1 MHYIQQVVGNSER
14 PSMQTMWSIDG
25 RSMEQ
30 NHAKREAFPP
40 VNSSISQRYERIE
53 NLIRS
58 QITRN
63 SISEANDY
71 KLLQSEQLHCYFFG
85 KENTDPW
92 RFNVKTSVE
101 APKLAPKPTFEAIQ
115 VTHRLISSY
124 APVGSG
130 GSRWSCEITVPQ
142 YIQWWSITI
151 FYSYTSGIF
160 SSEHVTNIWIKHLM
174 KTRWKHTTQRW
185 NSKEQVSLDPIS
197 AATPSTSCHPSRAST
212 CCPVRWSPRF
222 TLRRWDRERRSK
234 SSRMDGQKDLQRAVE
249 LRRCTT
255 RGCSILPFG
264 SPPLSVT
271 YVQSMY
277 NLFHVVTLI
286 ASYQWPKWIETNGYK
301 WWVGDWSKYQW
312 HAESNFATKLYMY
325 IYI

>member
-1 MHYIQQVVGNSER
+1 MLSRLLEVHQKPKLTIEFLPQPKGHCPSWVMASPLHFSKYKDSQIFIIYIHFIMHYIQQVVGNSER

-40 VNSSISQRYERIE
+40 VNSSISQGYERIE

-174 KTRWKHTTQRW
+174 KTRWNIQHNDGTPK
-185 NSKEQVSLDPIS
+185 SKYPLTPYQLLHPPP
-197 AATPSTSCHPSRAST
+197 AAIHP
-212 CCPVRWSPRF
+212 
-222 TLRRWDRERRSK
+222 E
-234 SSRMDGQKDLQRAVE
+234 
-249 LRRCTT
+249 
-255 RGCSILPFG
+255 
-264 SPPLSVT
+264 PPLAA
-271 YVQSMY
+271 
-277 NLFHVVTLI
+277 L
-286 ASYQWPKWIETNGYK
+286 
-301 WWVGDWSKYQW
+301 
-312 HAESNFATKLYMY
+312 
-325 IYI
+325 

>member
-1 MHYIQQVVGNSER
+1 MLSRLLEVHQKPKLTIEFLPQPKVHCPSWVMASPLHFSKYKDSQIFIYIYIHFIMHYIQQVVGNSER

-40 VNSSISQRYERIE
+40 VNSSISQGYERIE

-174 KTRWKHTTQRW
+174 KTRWNIQHNDGTPK
-185 NSKEQVSLDPIS
+185 SKYSLTPYQLLHPPP
-197 AATPSTSCHPSRAST
+197 AAIHP
-212 CCPVRWSPRF
+212 
-222 TLRRWDRERRSK
+222 E
-234 SSRMDGQKDLQRAVE
+234 
-249 LRRCTT
+249 
-255 RGCSILPFG
+255 
-264 SPPLSVT
+264 PPLAA
-271 YVQSMY
+271 
-277 NLFHVVTLI
+277 L
-286 ASYQWPKWIETNGYK
+286 
-301 WWVGDWSKYQW
+301 
-312 HAESNFATKLYMY
+312 
-325 IYI
+325 